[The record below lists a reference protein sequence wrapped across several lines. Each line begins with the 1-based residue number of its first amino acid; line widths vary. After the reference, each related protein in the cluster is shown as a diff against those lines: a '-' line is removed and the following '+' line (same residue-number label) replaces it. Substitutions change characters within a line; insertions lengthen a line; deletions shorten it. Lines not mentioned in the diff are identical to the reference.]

1 MADPV
6 SILGTV
12 VGIASLAIQTTQILR
27 EYCQNVSSFHSD
39 MEELLTQTLL
49 LCDVLQKLEEFLK
62 KDQTKLSVS
71 FTTTST
77 LNSASIR
84 CEIRLKSLIHK
95 LKKYSQGPKAR
106 EIIRALQWPFKATE
120 TSKLL
125 TDIRG
130 FIQTFHLSLSIDGC
144 QLLLKTSDEV
154 SRVLRDTSHTESL
167 ATQNNQDLDSV
178 IKFVSGL
185 SQTTLAINRG
195 VQQLEAG
202 AQADYDKRALE
213 WLAGSNTAAKHQAVT
228 RNRLANA
235 GRWIFDDPSYKKWQN
250 SIQPVLLCHG
260 KPGAGKSILM

>member
-39 MEELLTQTLL
+39 MDELLTQTLQL
-49 LCDVLQKLEEFLK
+49 SDVLQKLEDFLRN
-62 KDQTKLSVS
+62 DRTKLSIS

-77 LNSASIR
+77 LYSASIR
-84 CEIRLKSLIHK
+84 CEIRLHSLIHT
-95 LKKYSQGPKAR
+95 LKKYSKGPRAR
-106 EIIRALQWPFKATE
+106 EIVRALQWPFKASE

-130 FIQTFHLSLSIDGC
+130 FIQTFQLSLSIDGC

-154 SRVLRDTSHTESL
+154 SRILRNTLHTESL
-167 ATQNNQDLDSV
+167 AKQNNQDLASV
-178 IKFVSGL
+178 INLVSAL
-185 SQTTLAINRG
+185 PQTTLAINRG
-195 VQQLEAG
+195 VEQLEAR
-202 AQADYDKRALE
+202 AKADDDERALE
-213 WLAGSNTAAKHQAVT
+213 WLTESNTAAKHQAVT

-235 GRWIFDDPSYKKWQN
+235 GQWIFDDPSYKKWKN
-250 SIQPVLLCHG
+250 GIQPVLLCYG